1 MPPLTGISVLDF
13 STLLPGPLAT
23 LIMAGAGAEVTKVE
37 RVGSG
42 DEMRSYEP
50 KLGESS
56 VNFALLNRGKRSVA
70 LNLKDPGDRE
80 RLDNLVDECDVL
92 VEQFRPGVMARLGLD
107 YESVA
112 ARNPGVVYCSISGY
126 GQSGPRAQQ
135 AAHDLNYVADS
146 GMLNLVQGADGAPVL
161 PPALLADIGGGS
173 YPAVI
178 NVALALFE
186 RERSGKGTHLDIE
199 MSDNVY
205 PFLYWALGNAATG
218 AWPRSGEELVTGG
231 SPRYQLY
238 RTADGRHLAAAP
250 LEDRFWARFC
260 ELIELPKPLRDAAA
274 NPDEAIAAVAE
285 RIAAQPAAHWQRLF
299 AAEDVCCTIV
309 AGLPEA
315 LADEHVAARG
325 LFADTVGDGDRQIP
339 ALPLPLAETLRDQRG
354 HSNYPALGEG
364 NSTLLRGA

>member
-1 MPPLTGISVLDF
+1 MSPLSGIRVLDF

-23 LIMAGAGAEVTKVE
+23 LILAAAGADVTKVE
-37 RVGSG
+37 RPGSG

-70 LNLKDPGDRE
+70 LDLKDPAERA
-80 RLDNLVDECDVL
+80 RLDAMVDECDVI
-92 VEQFRPGVMARLGLD
+92 VEQFRPGVMERLGLD
-107 YESVA
+107 YATVA

-146 GMLNLVQGADGAPVL
+146 GMLSLVAGADGAPVL
-161 PPALLADIGGGS
+161 PPALLADIAGGS
-173 YPAVI
+173 YPAVM

-186 RERSGKGTHLDIE
+186 RERTGKGTHLDIA

-231 SPRYQLY
+231 TPRYQLY
-238 RTADGRHLAAAP
+238 RTLDGRHLAAAP

-260 ELIELPKPLRDAAA
+260 ELIELPKPMRDADADPEAA
-274 NPDEAIAAVAE
+274 VAAVAE
-285 RIAAQPAAHWQRLF
+285 RIAAQPAAHWQQLF
-299 AAEDVCCTIV
+299 ATEDVCCTIV

-325 LFADTVGDGDRQIP
+325 LLDDSVGDGERQIP
-339 ALPLPLAETLRDQRG
+339 ALPLPLAATLRGQRG
-354 HSNYPALGEG
+354 HTTYPALGEG
-364 NSTLLRGA
+364 NSTLLGGN